1 MYVKKIENRTTF
13 KIKTGYYLKFL
24 APKTMKVLAST
35 KSKIYN
41 DKNGDNVPHLE
52 ITDVLLVHCNVV
64 NNDYLED
71 SRVLH
76 TLFLINHLVNY

>member
-1 MYVKKIENRTTF
+1 M
-13 KIKTGYYLKFL
+13 YLKKHETVL

-52 ITDVLLVHCNVV
+52 ITDVILVHCNVV
-64 NNDYLED
+64 NNHCQED
-71 SRVLH
+71 SRVLYS
-76 TLFLINHLVNY
+76 LFLINHLVNY